1 MRTEPNSE
9 TGAGGKLLV
18 AVGPSPNSSHLVRW
32 ACGTAG
38 ALGWKWLALH
48 VDSGAALARDDEER
62 LETNLALARKLGA
75 ETLVLESQDIAGT
88 VVETARNHRAS
99 MIVIGRSGLSR
110 LGLLPR
116 RPTVCDR
123 IVREAD
129 PLDVAVVQDAD
140 VPIKDSAIERVMA
153 LFESPP
159 REYALLLASFLAMT
173 GLGFLLKPII
183 GYRSIALVYLA
194 AVLGLSFL
202 ARPAPVALFAM
213 LSALVLNFLFMAPQ
227 YTLRIATSEDLILFV
242 TYFLVAFVT
251 GSLVAR
257 LRAKERLLSERE
269 RRNAFLLSSTQR
281 LAECKSVEEATGVA
295 DSIVREFYGTEAI
308 VLVGQG
314 ESLVVAGAVIGD
326 VPGDD
331 ALRTR
336 GIEPATMAAARR
348 AFFEKIISGRGTDIE
363 PEASFRC
370 IPAAAGERSA
380 GVIAVAA
387 LKAKVWKKTDDSL
400 LLSMGRTFAF
410 VVERERA
417 EALRMKADLEL
428 ESERLSKV
436 LLDSVSHELRTPLT
450 TITGSMSALMDES
463 LAAKPEA
470 RKALIEGAL
479 DASGRLD
486 RIVEDIL
493 SMSRIE
499 SGSLRLDSSL
509 VDLADLA
516 KEATIAAGRELDP
529 ERVRLELPEPA
540 LPARLDFGLAARLV
554 GNLLRNAARYSPA
567 GSAIALS
574 FAEEGGS
581 LEIKVRDGGPGVAE
595 EELPFLFERFR
606 RGRSAKGGGLGL
618 GLAICRGIAAAHGGT
633 IEAHN
638 APGGGLEVDV
648 SFPGRVDGGEK

>member
-1 MRTEPNSE
+1 
-9 TGAGGKLLV
+9 
-18 AVGPSPNSSHLVRW
+18 
-32 ACGTAG
+32 
-38 ALGWKWLALH
+38 
-48 VDSGAALARDDEER
+48 VDSGAPLARGDEER
-62 LETNLALARKLGA
+62 LEANLSLARKLGA
-75 ETLVLESQDIAGT
+75 ETLVIEAQDIAEA
-88 VVETARNHRAS
+88 VVETARNRRAS

-116 RPTVCDR
+116 RPTVSDR

-140 VPIKDSAIERVMA
+140 APLKDSATSRLKA

-159 REYALLLASFLAMT
+159 REYALLLASFLFLT
-173 GLGFLLKPII
+173 GLGLLLKPLI

-213 LSALVLNFLFMAPQ
+213 LSALVLNFLFIAPQ

-257 LRAKERLLSERE
+257 LRAKERLLFERE

-281 LAECKSVEEATGVA
+281 LAECDSVDEAARVA
-295 DSIVREFYGTEAI
+295 ISIVREFYGAEAI
-308 VLVGQG
+308 VLVRKGD
-314 ESLVVAGAVIGD
+314 SLALAGADGE
-326 VPGDD
+326 PGSLGLD
-331 ALRTR
+331 
-336 GIEPATMAAARR
+336 PATDAAAAR
-348 AFFEKIISGRGTDIE
+348 AFSERTISGRGTGIE
-363 PEASFRC
+363 PLAAFRC
-370 IPAAAGERSA
+370 IPAATGERSA
-380 GVIAVAA
+380 GVIAVAS
-387 LKAKVWKKTDDSL
+387 LKGKIWKKTDDSL

-417 EALRMKADLEL
+417 ESLRMKADLEL
-428 ESERLSKV
+428 ASERLSKV

-450 TITGSMSALMDES
+450 TITGSMSALRDEA
-463 LAAKPEA
+463 LAADPEA
-470 RKALIEGAL
+470 RKALVEGAL

-499 SGSLRLDSSL
+499 SGSLRLDASL

-516 KEATIAAGRELDP
+516 KEAVLAAGRELDP
-529 ERVRLELPEPA
+529 ARVRLELPEPA
-540 LPARLDFGLAARLV
+540 LPVRLDFGLASRLV
-554 GNLLRNAARYSPA
+554 GNLLRNAARYSPS
-567 GSAIALS
+567 GSAIELS
-574 FAEEGGS
+574 FAEEGGG
-581 LEIKVRDGGPGVAE
+581 LEIKVRDRGPGVAE

-606 RGRSAKGGGLGL
+606 RGRSAPGGGLGL
-618 GLAICRGIAAAHGGT
+618 GLAICRGIALAHGGT

-638 APGGGLEVDV
+638 APDGGLEVRV
-648 SFPGRVDGGEK
+648 SFPGRVD

>member
-1 MRTEPNSE
+1 MGSE
-9 TGAGGKLLV
+9 SNVEAPAGGRLLV
-18 AVGPSPNSSHLVRW
+18 AVGPSPNSGHLVRW
-32 ACGTAG
+32 TSGTAD

-48 VDSGAALARDDEER
+48 VDSGSALQREDEER
-62 LETNLALARKLGA
+62 LEANLALARKLGA
-75 ETLVLESQDIAGT
+75 ETLVIEAQDIAGA
-88 VVETARNHRAS
+88 VVETARNRRAS

-116 RPTVCDR
+116 RPTVSDR

-129 PLDVAVVQDAD
+129 PLDVAVVQDASS
-140 VPIKDSAIERVMA
+140 PARDSPVDRLKA

-159 REYALLLASFLAMT
+159 REYALLLASFLALT
-173 GLGFLLKPII
+173 GLGLLLRPLI

-202 ARPAPVALFAM
+202 ARPAPVALFAV
-213 LSALVLNFLFMAPQ
+213 LSALALNFLFMAPR
-227 YTLRIATSEDLILFV
+227 YTLRIATSEDLILFL

-281 LAECKSVEEATGVA
+281 LAECESVREAAGA
-295 DSIVREFYGTEAI
+295 AASIVREFYGAEAL
-308 VLVGQG
+308 VLVREGDSLRPAG
-314 ESLVVAGAVIGD
+314 EAPESGGLD
-326 VPGDD
+326 P
-331 ALRTR
+331 
-336 GIEPATMAAARR
+336 AAAAAAER
-348 AFFEKIISGRGTDIE
+348 AFSEKIISGRGTGLE
-363 PEASFRC
+363 PEAAFRC

-380 GVIAVAA
+380 GVIAVAPP
-387 LKAKVWKKTDDSL
+387 KGKVWRKTDDSL
-400 LLSMGRTFAF
+400 LLSMGRTLAF

-417 EALRMKADLEL
+417 ETLRMKADLEL
-428 ESERLSKV
+428 ASERLSKV

-450 TITGSMSALMDES
+450 TITGSMSALRDDA
-463 LAAKPEA
+463 LAADPEA
-470 RKALIEGAL
+470 RKALVEGAL

-499 SGSLRLDSSL
+499 SGSLRLDASL

-516 KEATIAAGRELDP
+516 KEAVLAAGRELDP

-540 LPARLDFGLAARLV
+540 LPARLDFGLTARLV
-554 GNLLRNAARYSPA
+554 GNLLRNAARYSPP

-574 FAEEGGS
+574 FAEAGGG
-581 LEIKVRDGGPGVAE
+581 LEIRVRDQGPGVAE

-606 RGRSAKGGGLGL
+606 RGRRAQGGGLGL
-618 GLAICRGIAAAHGGT
+618 GLAICRGIALAHGGT

-638 APGGGLEVDV
+638 APGGGLELRV
-648 SFPGRVDGGEK
+648 SFPGRVDGGEG

>member
-1 MRTEPNSE
+1 
-9 TGAGGKLLV
+9 
-18 AVGPSPNSSHLVRW
+18 
-32 ACGTAG
+32 
-38 ALGWKWLALH
+38 
-48 VDSGAALARDDEER
+48 
-62 LETNLALARKLGA
+62 
-75 ETLVLESQDIAGT
+75 
-88 VVETARNHRAS
+88 
-99 MIVIGRSGLSR
+99 
-110 LGLLPR
+110 
-116 RPTVCDR
+116 
-123 IVREAD
+123 
-129 PLDVAVVQDAD
+129 
-140 VPIKDSAIERVMA
+140 
-153 LFESPP
+153 
-159 REYALLLASFLAMT
+159 
-173 GLGFLLKPII
+173 
-183 GYRSIALVYLA
+183 
-194 AVLGLSFL
+194 
-202 ARPAPVALFAM
+202 
-213 LSALVLNFLFMAPQ
+213 
-227 YTLRIATSEDLILFV
+227 
-242 TYFLVAFVT
+242 
-251 GSLVAR
+251 
-257 LRAKERLLSERE
+257 
-269 RRNAFLLSSTQR
+269 
-281 LAECKSVEEATGVA
+281 
-295 DSIVREFYGTEAI
+295 
-308 VLVGQG
+308 
-314 ESLVVAGAVIGD
+314 
-326 VPGDD
+326 
-331 ALRTR
+331 
-336 GIEPATMAAARR
+336 
-348 AFFEKIISGRGTDIE
+348 
-363 PEASFRC
+363 
-370 IPAAAGERSA
+370 
-380 GVIAVAA
+380 
-387 LKAKVWKKTDDSL
+387 
-400 LLSMGRTFAF
+400 MGRTFAF

-450 TITGSMSALMDES
+450 TITGSMSALMDEG

-567 GSAIALS
+567 GSPIALS

-581 LEIKVRDGGPGVAE
+581 LEIKVRDSGPGVAE
-595 EELPFLFERFR
+595 GEIPFLFERFR

-618 GLAICRGIAAAHGGT
+618 GLAICKGIAAAHGGT